1 MKGKVILGTANF
13 GLKYGIANKK
23 KLDRDEIFKILEL
36 ARAEGIWGIDT
47 AGVYGDAEEIIGE
60 FFARRGKVFRV
71 IGKLPR
77 REYLDSRAVEDEIYG
92 ALKRMNISLIDS
104 LLIHSFETYKLY
116 GKIIIPALQTL
127 CRDGVIGRYG
137 VSVYHPE
144 EAEHVVRETHDN
156 LAIEFP
162 LNLFDQRFLSDNFMQ
177 TFKTRGH
184 LLFARSVFL
193 QGLFFLDNR
202 GLEGNFRKVG
212 KQLRRI
218 RDISESHSMR
228 PECLALLFAISK
240 SQVDGVVIG
249 VDSAEQFLSNREC
262 FSDVSCGKFKQVE
275 SLLPDLAVYDEDIIL
290 PYRWKA

>member
-1 MKGKVILGTANF
+1 MKGKLILGTANF

-77 REYLDSRAVEDEIYG
+77 REYPDSRAVEDEIYG
-92 ALKRMNISLIDS
+92 SLKRMNISLIDS

-137 VSVYHPE
+137 VSVYRPE
-144 EAEHVVRETHDN
+144 EAEHVAQETHDN

-177 TFKTRGH
+177 TFKTLGH

-202 GLEGNFRKVG
+202 GLEESFRKVG
-212 KQLRRI
+212 T
-218 RDISESHSMR
+218 
-228 PECLALLFAISK
+228 
-240 SQVDGVVIG
+240 
-249 VDSAEQFLSNREC
+249 
-262 FSDVSCGKFKQVE
+262 
-275 SLLPDLAVYDEDIIL
+275 
-290 PYRWKA
+290 